1 MKKDLNEIARYEV
14 AISKKYG
21 KEAIQ
26 HPKADWDDE
35 KEKDYLQQIKDLYEK
50 EKKQEEK
57 NEKIEMDGFLISK
70 KLFNKDDN
78 RNCPV
83 CQTYSFELR
92 DDVYM
97 AKFDCCFKCYIQWVD
112 GREARWKTGWRPQ
125 EEK

>member
-1 MKKDLNEIARYEV
+1 MKKGLNDIAKYEV
-14 AISKKYG
+14 AISNKYG
-21 KEAIQ
+21 KEAIK
-26 HPKADWDDE
+26 HPKADWDSE
-35 KEKDYLQQIKDLYEK
+35 KEKDYQQQIKDLYEK

-70 KLFNKDDN
+70 KLFNRDDN

-97 AKFDCCFKCYIQWVD
+97 AKFDCCFKCYIQWVE
-112 GREARWKTGWRPQ
+112 GREDRWSTGWRPGD
-125 EEK
+125 EK

>member
-1 MKKDLNEIARYEV
+1 MKTDLDNIARYEV

-35 KEKDYLQQIKDLYEK
+35 KEQDYQQQIKDLYEK

-70 KLFNKDDN
+70 KLFNKDNN

-83 CQTYSFELR
+83 CQSYSFDLK

-97 AKFDCCFKCYIQWVD
+97 LSLIHI
-112 GREARWKTGWRPQ
+112 
-125 EEK
+125 